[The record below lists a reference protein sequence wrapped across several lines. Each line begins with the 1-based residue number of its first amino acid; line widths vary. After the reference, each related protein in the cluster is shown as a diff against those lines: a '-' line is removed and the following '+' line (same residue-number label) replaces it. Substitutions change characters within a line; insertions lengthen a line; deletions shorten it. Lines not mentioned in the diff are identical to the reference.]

1 MRAEAWFLSQ
11 FAIPLVILRIG
22 TPPSFKVWTDH
33 SVRIRESW
41 WFVSPSR
48 RTYETTPSPF
58 RSRDAGFFR

>member
-11 FAIPLVILRIG
+11 FAIPPVIFSIG
-22 TPPSFKVWTDH
+22 TPPSFRVSMDH

-58 RSRDAGFFR
+58 RSRVDGFFR